1 MLGASLASAAT
12 VTPAGS
18 SSSFRSLG
26 DVELPQA
33 TLVVVS
39 KSKRQLELRRGNQL
53 LRRYRISLGLNPIGH
68 KQYEGDFRT
77 PEGKYLLTRRN
88 PRSEFFLSI
97 AVSYP
102 DSKDLARA
110 RRAGV
115 RPGGLIMVHGLPND
129 PRWPPEHYAGQD
141 WTDGCIALN
150 NADMMEFWM
159 LVQSGTPIHINP

>member
-1 MLGASLASAAT
+1 MLYRPTSRWRLKALLLVAAALVVLGPPNAEAAT

-18 SSSFRSLG
+18 TGSSRSLG
-26 DVELPQA
+26 EVELPQA
-33 TLVVVS
+33 TLVIVH

-102 DSKDLARA
+102 DSKDLARDRSEE
-110 RRAGV
+110 RRVGKECV
-115 RPGGLIMVHGLPND
+115 STCRF
-129 PRWPPEHYAGQD
+129 RWSPY
-141 WTDGCIALN
+141 N
-150 NADMMEFWM
+150 
-159 LVQSGTPIHINP
+159 